1 MLKLSAK
8 VITRVLAKVKVANNN
23 SSTFRLV
30 EPDAPLPAV
39 LLPAVA
45 SLLPFSVLI
54 ALVAVVA
61 MVSVPTVAAVV
72 VVDVPPTASQEKK
85 AFTCTIIQTLAA
97 SIGSHLFSALQFNS
111 WELAVSEFKIVRNA
125 AFSEN

>member
-1 MLKLSAK
+1 M
-8 VITRVLAKVKVANNN
+8 ANNN

-30 EPDAPLPAV
+30 ELDAPLPAV

-45 SLLPFSVLI
+45 SLLPYSVLI
-54 ALVAVVA
+54 ALVAVAA

-72 VVDVPPTASQEKK
+72 VVDVPPTASQVKK